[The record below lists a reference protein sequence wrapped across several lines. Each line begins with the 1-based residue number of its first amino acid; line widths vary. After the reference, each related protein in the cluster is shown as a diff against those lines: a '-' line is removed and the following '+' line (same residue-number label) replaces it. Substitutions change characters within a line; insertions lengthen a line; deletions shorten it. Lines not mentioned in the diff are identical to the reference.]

1 MVNSRLKGGEDK
13 IAVTTRQVNEQTSR
27 NTIAFFNDR
36 KGSA

>member
-27 NTIAFFNDR
+27 KVIAFFNDR
-36 KGSA
+36 EGSA